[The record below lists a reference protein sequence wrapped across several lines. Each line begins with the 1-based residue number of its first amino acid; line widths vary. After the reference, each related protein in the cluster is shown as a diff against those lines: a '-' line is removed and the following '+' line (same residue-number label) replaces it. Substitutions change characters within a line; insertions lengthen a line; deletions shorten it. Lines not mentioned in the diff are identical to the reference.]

1 MVLCSDPKACVAPG
15 GLCFKRAD
23 RLELVHSCYGE
34 YVVCFLRCVIEW
46 IVRPSKH
53 QSFWLMMFGP
63 GALGVLFGWF
73 CVWLLIILT
82 HHQQENHH
90 HHHRSSCSSCV
101 EGWQPLYPRR
111 GPTTG
116 WPSGPA
122 HRKGAPVVAH
132 ETPLYLSRGG
142 GRHGGGDRDGD
153 GDGDGDHDDDLIP
166 GATNAVQLSPTAAG
180 ASWIRL
186 PMVIDLSSRDFT
198 ATATLLERLLEQM
211 FIIDGRSSSRS
222 DSVEDTNIIVVGVP
236 ATTNPADDDVLGTT
250 SSSGGGTTP
259 PPPGSSR
266 STSSPDQVVAWSWS
280 CVLPAAM
287 DHAQVSVQW
296 LAGTNLLV
304 LSLNATDSQDF
315 GWVCSQFYSQREQ
328 LTQIG
333 MDCEGSLRKI
343 VALFF
348 NKLPPERGVSALTSA
363 WCETEQHQFVKC
375 LNGRSLVQTLD
386 ATGFIVMDGAMDIG
400 STLPPQQDLFDSL
413 ESLLLERT
421 DQGDLVRTDRVR
433 FVSAQMASA
442 CGLGS
447 ANTFLRGIAHY
458 LNQEQQQTERS
469 STTLGITT
477 SNHEETEELLLT
489 LPDRLQ
495 FAEYGHQD
503 FYKVSTVFVCVW
515 LLYMYC
521 YCCVFWQEYF

>member
-1 MVLCSDPKACVAPG
+1 MD
-15 GLCFKRAD
+15 RAT
-23 RLELVHSCYGE
+23 
-34 YVVCFLRCVIEW
+34 IET
-46 IVRPSKH
+46 PSIL
-53 QSFWLMMFGP
+53 WLMMFGP

-73 CVWLLIILT
+73 YVWLLIILT

-90 HHHRSSCSSCV
+90 HHHHRSSCRSCV
-101 EGWQPLYPRR
+101 EGWQPLFPRR
-111 GPTTG
+111 GPTGTG
-116 WPSGPA
+116 GLSGPPA
-122 HRKGAPVVAH
+122 HRKGVPVVAH

-142 GRHGGGDRDGD
+142 GRHGDGND
-153 GDGDGDHDDDLIP
+153 DHDDDLIP
-166 GATNAVQLSPTAAG
+166 DDKNAAQLSAG
-180 ASWIRL
+180 ESWIRL

-198 ATATLLERLLEQM
+198 ATATVLERLLEQM
-211 FIIDGRSSSRS
+211 FIDGRSSSRG
-222 DSVEDTNIIVVGVP
+222 DSVEDNNNIIVVGVP
-236 ATTNPADDDVLGTT
+236 ATTTNPADDDVLGTT
-250 SSSGGGTTP
+250 STSSGGSTTP
-259 PPPGSSR
+259 PPGSSSR

-280 CVLPAAM
+280 CVLPAV
-287 DHAQVSVQW
+287 DHAQVSVRW

-304 LSLNATDSQDF
+304 LSMNATDSQDF

-333 MDCEGSLRKI
+333 VDCEGSLRKI

-348 NKLPPERGVSALTSA
+348 NKLPPERGVPALTSA
-363 WCETEQHQFVKC
+363 WSETQHHQFEKS

-400 STLPPQQDLFDSL
+400 STLPPQQDLSDSL

-421 DQGDLVRTDRVR
+421 DQGDLVRTDRVL

-469 STTLGITT
+469 SRLGITT
-477 SNHEETEELLLT
+477 HHVEEELLLT

-503 FYKVSTVFVCVW
+503 FYKVGTVYVCVLLLYTCFVFVVSSGKNI
-515 LLYMYC
+515 
-521 YCCVFWQEYF
+521 FD